1 MQKGFFMFY
10 LNSSKKIN
18 NGTKYQDAH
27 LIEIPILQQLLKKN
41 QDENQLHKANIRRLL
56 EQHKK
61 LSSLAKKLIQILETE
76 KPAAEKP
83 ASLAKQIRLFKRN
96 MDF

>member
-10 LNSSKKIN
+10 LNSSQKN
-18 NGTKYQDAH
+18 DHDSNYQDSN
-27 LIEIPILQQLLKKN
+27 LVEISILRKLLKKN

-61 LSSLAKKLIQILETE
+61 LSSLANRLIEILETE
-76 KPAAEKP
+76 CPAAQKQ
-83 ASLAKQIRLFKRN
+83 ASLSRQIKLFKRSI
-96 MDF
+96 DF